1 MAASTVKY
9 VTLALVSVIF
19 TKVKEYVTSAIAAI
33 PGLAKAS
40 ATTLGGIKIGSGLN
54 IDAQGV
60 ASVDFSSAKTY
71 ADNVGAQVKSDLIN
85 GAPEAYDTLKEI
97 ADYIKSD
104 GEAAAAMT
112 TQIGQKANSADVYS
126 RTAADSTFMK
136 SADYAEA
143 TEAEIVAAA
152 NTVFGTAA

>member
-19 TKVKEYVTSAIAAI
+19 TKVKEYVTKVMAEL
-33 PGLAKAS
+33 PGLTKAS
-40 ATTLGGIKIGSGLN
+40 ATTLGGIRIGSGLN
-54 IDAQGV
+54 IDAEGV
-60 ASVDFSSAKTY
+60 ASVDFTSAKTY
-71 ADNVGAQVKSDLIN
+71 ADNVGAKVKSDLVN

-112 TQIGQKANSADVYS
+112 TEIGKKANSADVYS
-126 RTAADSTFMK
+126 KTAADSTFMK

-143 TEAEIVAAA
+143 TEAEIAAAA
-152 NTVFGTAA
+152 NIVFGTVA